1 MAKIVQMFA
10 GLIVRHVNTLI
21 DHVAAKLAGR
31 DLAVI

>member
-21 DHVAAKLAGR
+21 DHVAVKLVGW
-31 DLAVI
+31 DLTVV